1 MEFVDFSKPAKR
13 GRINLL
19 FPGWTKGERVAFY
32 SPHDDD
38 AILGAGYLILA
49 VIKAGGI
56 PSIFVFCRGDA
67 GYSTPAEKKGIVQ
80 RRKREARSAY
90 GLLGVKE
97 KDIRFFGIPDFSLT
111 AHLDRKPPCGGK
123 GVFDQI
129 VSLLRRERISRVA
142 FSSGHLEHWDHT
154 AVFYAGIYTSPQ
166 AQDPILADLGKPQRI
181 QTYLAYSVWGDFEP
195 APMGQATRADLGILA
210 KDEDEK
216 LVIDTIKEFSS
227 QSRIIKHIVARRK
240 ARTTKGGYLE
250 LYKSYQLRQPIDYSP
265 YFRIIN
271 KIKE

>member
-1 MEFVDFSKPAKR
+1 MEFVDFAKPAKR

-19 FPGWTKGERVAFY
+19 FPDWTKGERVAFY

-49 VIKAGGI
+49 VIKTRGI

-90 GLLGVKE
+90 GLLGVKK
-97 KDIRFFGIPDFSLT
+97 KDIHFFGIPDFSLT
-111 AHLDRKPPCGGK
+111 AHLDRKRPCGGK

-181 QTYLAYSVWGDFEP
+181 QAYLAYSVWGDFEP

-216 LVIDTIKEFSS
+216 LVIDAIKEFSS
-227 QSRIIKHIVARRK
+227 QSRIIKDIVARRK
-240 ARTTKGGYLE
+240 ARRTKGGYLE
-250 LYKSYQLRQPIDYSP
+250 LYKSYQPRQPIDYSP